1 VTVIRKVLQ
10 LRTGRLAVILLAMIL
25 LLAVFGPLLAPY
37 DPLAGTASALAD
49 PSWSHPFGTD
59 YLGRDV
65 FSRILAGSPLSVLS
79 AVQVAVIALVVG
91 AVPGILSVYLGRV
104 FEWFTLRLAD
114 TLIALPFLVFA
125 VAMAALLG
133 NGISQAMLA
142 VGILVAPVFY
152 RVARAA
158 TLSVSR
164 SQYVEAAILGGAS
177 TSWIVRKHV
186 WSKVLPPI
194 AIALANTMG
203 AGLVVVASLTFLGIG
218 VQPPTPTWGGILAS
232 DLGYLS
238 YQAYAPLFPT
248 ALIMITV
255 WAFNMLADAIR
266 DVAGQSGR
274 VLLSSGGRRTDL
286 TVRSGAGTAEDDH
299 VDVGSGEPARGRQ
312 DPDALLQLDRV
323 AITNRM
329 NGAEL
334 VHGVTFSL
342 AAGEVVGVVGES
354 GSGKTLTCRSI
365 LGILPE
371 RFDVSSGSVRLFGQD
386 VSELTQKEWT
396 QVRGASI
403 SAVFQDPAS
412 YLNPSIR
419 VGKQIEEVLRV
430 RTSLRRG
437 DARARVLELFELVRL
452 HDPEYV
458 YQQYPHEMSGGM
470 LQRVLIASAIALE
483 PRILIADEAT
493 TALDVTVQAEILD
506 LLIELKDRIGLSL
519 LVVSHDLA
527 VVARLCDEVLVMRAG
542 DVVEQGA
549 TSDILFNPQHEY
561 TRLLIDEHN
570 LYGIDRFIDSEVR
583 GNV

>member
-1 VTVIRKVLQ
+1 MIRKVLS
-10 LRTGRLAVILLAMIL
+10 LRTGRLSVILLAVIL
-25 LLAVFGPLLAPY
+25 VLAVFGPVLAPF
-37 DPLAGTASALAD
+37 DPLAGSGATLAGPSSAHWL
-49 PSWSHPFGTD
+49 GTD

-65 FSRILAGSPLSVLS
+65 FSRILAGSPISVLS
-79 AVQVAVIALVVG
+79 AFQVAGIALVVG
-91 AVPGILSVYLGRV
+91 AIPGILSVYLGRA
-104 FEWFTLRLAD
+104 FEWTTLRFTD

-125 VAMAALLG
+125 VSMAALLG

-142 VGILVAPVFY
+142 VGFLVAPVFY
-152 RVARAA
+152 RVSRAA

-164 SQYVEAAILGGAS
+164 SPYVEAAILAGAS

-218 VQPPTPTWGGILAS
+218 VQPPKPTWGGILAS

-238 YQAYAPLFPT
+238 YAPWAPLYPT
-248 ALIMITV
+248 VLIMVTV

-274 VLLSSGGRRTDL
+274 VLLSTVKRRP
-286 TVRSGAGTAEDDH
+286 
-299 VDVGSGEPARGRQ
+299 DVAAAVARADQRDPRAVVGPAAPPP
-312 DPDALLQLDRV
+312 DPDVLLHLDQV
-323 AITNRM
+323 KITNRM
-329 NGAEL
+329 NAVEV
-334 VHGVTFSL
+334 VHGVSFSL
-342 AAGEVVGVVGES
+342 RKGGVVGIVGES
-354 GSGKTLTCRSI
+354 GSGKTLTCRAI
-365 LGILPE
+365 LGILPDLFE
-371 RFDVSSGSVRLFGQD
+371 ISSGSVQLFGED
-386 VSELTQKEWT
+386 ISGLSSKDWT
-396 QVRGASI
+396 RLRGASI

-419 VGKQIEEVLRV
+419 VGKQVEEVLRV
-430 RTSLRRG
+430 RTSATR
-437 DARARVLELFELVRL
+437 AAAKARVLELFELVRL
-452 HDPEYV
+452 RDPEYV
-458 YQQYPHEMSGGM
+458 YQQYPHELSGGM

-506 LLIELKDRIGLSL
+506 LLLELKDRIGLSL

-542 DVVEQGA
+542 QVVEHGR
-549 TSDILFNPQHEY
+549 TSDILFDPRHEY
-561 TRLLIDEHN
+561 TRLLIDEHHQ
-570 LYGIDRFIDSEVR
+570 YGIDRFLTTVVPEHA
-583 GNV
+583 